1 MTEPAAASGLFG
13 VGLEGPAV
21 TSEERGILQRFPPWA
36 VILFRRNLE
45 TPERLA
51 LLVTEIGALPGPP
64 RLVVDQEGGP
74 VDRFRDLLGHSLS
87 FAEAAHAGLAEEAGA
102 LAGAAC
108 RALGFSIDL
117 APVVDRMLPGAS
129 ERVLA
134 GRGASSDPGEIADAA
149 RLFLN
154 GLHAA
159 GVSGC
164 AKHFPGLGRASLDT
178 HQALPILPDDP
189 EEEAKD
195 LAPFA
200 AVMDL
205 AGAVMISHAAG
216 PDGLPA
222 SLSASRATGLL
233 RGMMGFSGPAFSDD
247 LEMGALAAFGEV
259 PERAAQAARAGCD
272 LLFVCRRIL
281 EYPDCVRHVEREVP
295 VERRAEAA
303 GRLARYAKKAASRA
317 RHAEEQGPPLDLA
330 TLRERIAALAERA
343 AAG

>member
-1 MTEPAAASGLFG
+1 MPGASGLFG
-13 VGLEGPAV
+13 VGLEGPV
-21 TSEERGILQRFPPWA
+21 LTGEEREILRRFPPWSI
-36 VILFRRNLE
+36 ILFRRNLE
-45 TPERLA
+45 TPELLA
-51 LLVTEIGALPGPP
+51 ELVSAVAALPGPP
-64 RLVVDQEGGP
+64 RLAVDQEGGP
-74 VDRFRDLLGHSLS
+74 VDRFRDLLGRSIS
-87 FAEAAHAGLAEEAGA
+87 FAEAARIGMAGEAGR

-108 RALGFSIDL
+108 RTFGFTIDL
-117 APVVDRMLPGAS
+117 APVVDRRLPGAS

-134 GRGASSDPGEIADAA
+134 GRVASSDPGEIAAA
-149 RLFLN
+149 AGDFLQ
-154 GLHAA
+154 GLHAS

-189 EEEAKD
+189 EEEARD

-222 SLSASRATGLL
+222 SLSPMRATGLL

-247 LEMGALAAFGEV
+247 LEMGALAAFGEL
-259 PERAAQAARAGCD
+259 PERSAEAARAGCD

-281 EYPDCVRHVEREVP
+281 EYPDCVQYVERDVP
-295 VERRAEAA
+295 EERRAEAS
-303 GRLARYAKKAASRA
+303 GRLARYARKADTRA
-317 RHAEEQGPPLDLA
+317 RLAAETGPPLKIA
-330 TLRERIAALAERA
+330 TLRENIAALLES